1 MLQNRGDGVALHT
14 LARFVGG
21 DDAILPVLAALLV
34 VQGGLGRLGRYS
46 LPGSLRL

>member
-21 DDAILPVLAALLV
+21 DDAVLPVFAAFLV
-34 VQGGLGRLGRYS
+34 VEGGLGL
-46 LPGSLRL
+46 LP